1 MTPLTELFLY
11 EAARSQLVSDIIR
24 PALDR
29 GEVVISDRFTDSTV
43 AYQGSGRSI
52 PPELIQNANRWAC
65 GETFPHRTY
74 ILDIPWEESIRRRST
89 SSEETDRLE
98 NEREHFFQK
107 VREGYQTIANQEPRR
122 VRLLDGTKPISFL
135 EQEIIQDTLNI
146 LAHFRVEKD
155 PHKKNEEVD
164 THEKK

>member
-1 MTPLTELFLY
+1 M
-11 EAARSQLVSDIIR
+11 
-24 PALDR
+24 
-29 GEVVISDRFTDSTV
+29 

-89 SSEETDRLE
+89 SSEKTDRLE
-98 NEREHFFQK
+98 NELEHFFQK
-107 VREGYQTIANQEPRR
+107 VREGYQAIANQEPRR
-122 VRLLDGTKPISFL
+122 VRLLDGIKPISFL
-135 EQEIIQDTLNI
+135 EQEILQDTLK
-146 LAHFRVEKD
+146 LLEHSRVKKV
-155 PHKKNEEVD
+155 PHKNNKEVN